1 MKLYKTINYQKNYT
15 NELLEN
21 LNKVYSSFKDIIWD
35 ADHADKKLI
44 SKWNEGFRFLLY
56 IIDTYRKNA
65 WVVPLKDKKVLQL
78 LILFEKF

>member
-15 NELLEN
+15 NELLEK
-21 LNKVYSSFKDIIWD
+21 LMSIKDIIWG

-56 IIDTYRKNA
+56 ITDTYRKNA

-78 LILFEKF
+78 LILFKKF